1 MLMKRYSA
9 HGIKRS
15 WNNIQRSLIGNKR
28 SWKRICKR
36 WFTWAIVSSYH
47 FTSETVS
54 CPHLGRF
61 LTFLSKHVI
70 FFVDLVRGSGL
81 GVCVCAYV
89 SNINAHPF
97 FTISSSVTQAGSLC
111 TENVRFG
118 SWNMGVSLLGTR
130 AGNRGTRGR
139 AMFSRASTGQ
149 IHTL

>member
-36 WFTWAIVSSYH
+36 WFIWAIVSSYH

-54 CPHLGRF
+54 CSHLGR
-61 LTFLSKHVI
+61 FLSKHVI

-81 GVCVCAYV
+81 GVCAYV
-89 SNINAHPF
+89 SNINTHPF

-118 SWNMGVSLLGTR
+118 SWNMGVSLLETR

-139 AMFSRASTGQ
+139 AMLSRALTGQ